1 VELVS
6 VRFLGCS
13 TRVDRG
19 FAATLAKVET
29 ALAAQHAAEAPGMK
43 FSAWHGIRGVGGYRA
58 HGGMHSKGR
67 AVDLNYSRNGYA
79 VCRTVTPRG
88 TVFGGEAVAASLTGT
103 RAAFIAACARAC
115 LLARVPCDLSA
126 RKFGESTGSVWDR
139 WHVVSDAVAS
149 HFAPY
154 YQTTDDYDAGD
165 ADVRDGVIVPD
176 QVAADYAAVRL
187 PLVVGTPTQSP
198 LLTRNPAKGIMDIPR
213 AVAVAMCD
221 VGGLRWGACDFGA
234 ASSGDIMHFDNAS
247 RIPSGA

>member
-1 VELVS
+1 MELVS

-88 TVFGGEAVAASLTGT
+88 TVFGGEAAAASLTGT

-165 ADVRDGVIVPD
+165 ADVRDGVIVLFRSGGGRLRRRSPAPRGRD
-176 QVAADYAAVRL
+176 AYAVAAPHSQSREGHHGHSAGGRRRHVRCRRTAL
-187 PLVVGTPTQSP
+187 GCVRFRRCVFG
-198 LLTRNPAKGIMDIPR
+198 RHHA
-213 AVAVAMCD
+213 
-221 VGGLRWGACDFGA
+221 LR
-234 ASSGDIMHFDNAS
+234 
-247 RIPSGA
+247 